1 MGNIAHL
8 RKHPRRRRNFVIVF
22 FYSVIHVYL
31 NPYHPKMVCAN
42 LVEIGPVILGKKIF
56 KFSLKYFHYFVII
69 SPWKRTRPFIWTNVN
84 SLHQMMLYAK
94 FGWNKSSGSED
105 FFEISLM
112 YFAIIVIIS
121 PWKKMGPFIWT
132 NLNPNH
138 PRMLCTKFGWNWSSG
153 SGEEKENGKS
163 LRQRG
168 RTTDKLWSEKLTW
181 AFDSGELKTYTHYS
195 GWNPFNQ
202 KGTDDITWGPSILK
216 YLLIRR

>member
-1 MGNIAHL
+1 MIICH
-8 RKHPRRRRNFVIVF
+8 
-22 FYSVIHVYL
+22 SVIYL
-31 NPYHPKMVCAN
+31 
-42 LVEIGPVILGKKIF
+42 KKITNSHACVWAAIWLIENLNGCNFFIFQGNKLRFRMNYWPSGYGGDF
-56 KFSLKYFHYFVII
+56 KISSIYFHSFVII
-69 SPWKRTRPFIWTNVN
+69 STWKKAWSFIW
-84 SLHQMMLYAK
+84 K
-94 FGWNKSSGSED
+94 
-105 FFEISLM
+105 
-112 YFAIIVIIS
+112 
-121 PWKKMGPFIWT
+121 
-132 NLNPNH
+132 NLNPLH

-181 AFDSGELKTYTHYS
+181 AFDSGELKTYTHYL